1 MSEISKP
8 HIDGIENVSQLEEFT
23 DAFRRDEARLVRKLD
38 LYIAPVLM
46 LLMLISYLDRGNIG
60 YAATQGM
67 NEDIGLKGSEFN
79 VSPRCLTLCVR
90 VIRS

>member
-1 MSEISKP
+1 MTKPDSE
-8 HIDGIENVSQLEEFT
+8 GIEDVDQLEAFSN
-23 DAFRRDEARLVRKLD
+23 AFRRDEARLVRKLD

-67 NEDIGLKGSEFN
+67 NDDIGLKGSEFN
-79 VSPRCLTLCVR
+79 VGLR
-90 VIRS
+90 

>member
-1 MSEISKP
+1 MSEISKQ
-8 HIDGIENVSQLEEFT
+8 HIDGIENVNQLEDFT

-67 NEDIGLKGSEFN
+67 NEDIGLTPQSAGG
-79 VSPRCLTLCVR
+79 L
-90 VIRS
+90 

>member
-8 HIDGIENVSQLEEFT
+8 HVDGIENLDQLEQFT

-60 YAATQGM
+60 YAATQAM

-79 VSPRCLTLCVR
+79 VRSGRNTLYAQF
-90 VIRS
+90 IPI